1 MAGQIPVLR
10 YHLGMAYLASGDSVN
25 GRQELERAVSMAK
38 TEFPG
43 IDEAKATLAELQ
55 SDS

>member
-1 MAGQIPVLR
+1 VRASR
-10 YHLGMAYLASGDSVN
+10 HSYLASGDSVN

-55 SDS
+55 SDF